1 MSDTTIDLQP
11 PLPDGLRRARLT
23 WLAAATG
30 KPKPTTAERA
40 IAALLERQLE
50 SGFTDQVRLSVQE
63 ADEFLRQVD
72 RAQGRRARPTPRRTT
87 TPAPAPTGQTR
98 QAPRKT
104 PLPRTSGTT
113 APAPRTGTTTAPRTT
128 PTGRLP
134 TANRTTCGRCG
145 GRLQSNGP
153 KHVVH
158 VEDLNAFYR
167 KTFSPEMLATT
178 TVYEYECTACHHLD
192 TFATTQ

>member
-1 MSDTTIDLQP
+1 MSDTSIELQP
-11 PLPDGLRRARLT
+11 PLPDGLRGARLT

-40 IAALLERQLE
+40 VAALLERQLE
-50 SGFTDQVRLSVQE
+50 SGFSDQVRLSVQE

-72 RAQGRRARPTPRRTT
+72 RAQGRRARPAPRRTT
-87 TPAPAPTGQTR
+87 TPTPAPTTAPTSPTR
-98 QAPRKT
+98 HAPRKT
-104 PLPRTSGTT
+104 PLPRTGGTT
-113 APAPRTGTTTAPRTT
+113 APAPRTT
-128 PTGRLP
+128 PTGRVP
-134 TANRTTCGRCG
+134 AANRTTCGRCG

-192 TFATTQ
+192 TFTTTQ